1 MLLEE
6 FKRMYILSDGQVLS
20 LACDF
25 SQCQV
30 QLQLNVRKWN
40 GKNPE
45 PCILDILFN
54 GVTEID
60 LLDNFDVS
68 SYSDVVF
75 VKTDAEDY
83 YASFDPFDN
92 SGRPSDSDNFVI
104 KCSEVVFFDGD
115 EGVKLT

>member
-6 FKRMYILSDGQVLS
+6 FKQKYILSDGQVLS

-25 SQCQV
+25 GQHQAQV
-30 QLQLNVRKWN
+30 QLNIRKWN
-40 GKNPE
+40 GKNPV
-45 PCILDILFN
+45 PCTLDILFN

-75 VKTDAEDY
+75 VQTDAGDY

-92 SGRPSDSDNFVI
+92 SGQPSENDNFVI
-104 KCSEVVFFDGD
+104 KSKEVVFFDGD
-115 EGVKLT
+115 EGIKLT

>member
-6 FKRMYILSDGQVLS
+6 FKQKYILSDGQVLS

-25 SQCQV
+25 NQRQI

-40 GKNPE
+40 GKKPE
-45 PCILDILFN
+45 PCTLDILFN

-68 SYSDVVF
+68 SYSDVIF
-75 VKTDAEDY
+75 IKTDTGDF
-83 YASFDPFDN
+83 YASFDPLDN
-92 SGRPSDSDNFVI
+92 SGLPSESDNFVI
-104 KCSEVVFFDGD
+104 KSHEVVFFDGG
-115 EGVKLT
+115 EGVKLS